1 MCGVYSAAF
10 GGFVHH
16 VVMVEGRQV
25 GELDNHR
32 SLSHLVVNLSVH
44 GGSEQGQQRA
54 YSFTSG
60 EQQVA

>member
-1 MCGVYSAAF
+1 M
-10 GGFVHH
+10 
-16 VVMVEGRQV
+16 

-54 YSFTSG
+54 HAFTSC